1 MAFQFSPKIVSDGLV
16 LYLDAANSKSYP
28 GTGLTWSDLSR
39 YGNNGTLTPGG
50 SGLTF
55 NSSNGGSLVFDGVDD
70 YVETNKTI
78 TTSNS
83 SYSLGIWAKSSSTG
97 ISNRPVGNADGSNG
111 LTGMDIIWGYPNPN
125 NVYAVRRAGLN
136 NGTLD
141 TYIAV
146 NNLLTQWHYI
156 MVTYNHTSIGT
167 VMYADG
173 VSAGTNT
180 NLGFTCNLPFRIGR
194 DGAAVQSFTGQISV
208 VQIYNRALSASEVLQ
223 NYNATK
229 SRFGL

>member
-1 MAFQFSPKIVSDGLV
+1 MAFQFSPKVVTSGLV
-16 LYLDAANSKSYP
+16 LYLDAANVKSYP
-28 GTGLTWSDLSR
+28 GSGLTWSDLSGL
-39 YGNNGTLTPGG
+39 GNTGTLTPGAG
-50 SGLTF
+50 GLTF
-55 NSSNGGSLVFDGVDD
+55 TSLNGGSLVFDGVDD

-97 ISNRPVGNADGSNG
+97 ISNRPVGNADGLNG
-111 LTGMDIIWGYPNPN
+111 LSGMDIIWGYPTSNS
-125 NVYAVRRAGLN
+125 VYSVRRAGLN

-141 TYIAV
+141 TQITV

-156 MVTYNHTSIGT
+156 MVTYNHTGVGT

-180 NLGFTCNLPFRIGR
+180 NLGFTCNLPFRVGR